1 MVLGSRILR
10 KKDFKENHHT
20 GDGLKAS
27 VSQAFMDIDVNW
39 NLCVTVCHS
48 FGSRIQD
55 VPKLKLLNDFS

>member
-1 MVLGSRILR
+1 MLIR
-10 KKDFKENHHT
+10 KKDFKKIHHT

-48 FGSRIQD
+48 FGSRFQECSKIKT
-55 VPKLKLLNDFS
+55 VK